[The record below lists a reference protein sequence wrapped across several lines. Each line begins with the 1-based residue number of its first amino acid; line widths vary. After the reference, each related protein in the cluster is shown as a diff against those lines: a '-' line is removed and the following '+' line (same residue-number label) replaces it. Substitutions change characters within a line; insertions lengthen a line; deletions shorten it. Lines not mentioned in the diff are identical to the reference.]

1 MADDLVE
8 LARSNREMIVG
19 ARTFDD
25 ACAGLR
31 RALATGP
38 ETRTIRIMIDP
49 TNTEVAPWLAAARA
63 ATPEI
68 RGLMVQ
74 GFFARM
80 LCRAGYNVVV
90 GSELDIFAKSRI
102 RSLFVEVKSS
112 LAGGR
117 FGSRAGIRQLD
128 GYLTASERRRAER
141 WLGTMGLN
149 KPIELRDVFKAE
161 LRTRNIGHIDIWWAS
176 PEEML
181 LSQLHSV
188 SQRDPAR

>member
-1 MADDLVE
+1 V
-8 LARSNREMIVG
+8 VG

-38 ETRTIRIMIDP
+38 ETRTIRIIINP

-63 ATPEI
+63 STPEI

-117 FGSRAGIRQLD
+117 FGSRAGITQLD

-161 LRTRNIGHIDIWWAS
+161 LRARNIGQIDIWWAS
-176 PEEML
+176 PEETL

-188 SQRDPAR
+188 S